1 MDLIVSIYSSPYNY
15 DDINEVKKN
24 KVGLILGTS
33 KYSSKG
39 VVNLYYKNRIDAT
52 YKLFKSG
59 KIEFVLI
66 SGDNSE
72 IYYNEPITIQKDLIK
87 KGIPEDKIFL
97 DYAGFRTYDSIIR
110 AKKIFGLNKLT
121 IISQKFHNQRAIF
134 ISRFNNINAIAY
146 NAKDVGE
153 YSGLRTIL
161 REKLARVIMF
171 FDLLFKR
178 EPKFLGDSIIIE

>member
-52 YKLFKSG
+52 YKLFKAG

-87 KGIPEDKIFL
+87 KGVPEGKIFL

-110 AKKIFGLNKLT
+110 AKKIPQNIAGSATLNFLLSKVIT
-121 IISQKFHNQRAIF
+121 
-134 ISRFNNINAIAY
+134 
-146 NAKDVGE
+146 VG
-153 YSGLRTIL
+153 RKTD
-161 REKLARVIMF
+161 ARKI
-171 FDLLFKR
+171 
-178 EPKFLGDSIIIE
+178 P